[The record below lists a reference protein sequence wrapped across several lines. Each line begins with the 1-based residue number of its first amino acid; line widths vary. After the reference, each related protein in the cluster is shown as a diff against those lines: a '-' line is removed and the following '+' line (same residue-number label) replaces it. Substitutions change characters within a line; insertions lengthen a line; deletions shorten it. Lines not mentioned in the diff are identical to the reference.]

1 MEVKDANR
9 PAFAKKNSVLD
20 SELIIT
26 TKDSVPGSFEIPSTI
41 NDWQS
46 PLIAKRIK
54 DHVEF
59 EEAMASTS
67 DIPLVSLLHSRK
79 SWAEEAFERRSQLK
93 SENSEAS
100 AEDPF
105 LDHETT
111 GFIRDMPSESGL
123 KSGPADGEIYQLTDG
138 RVYQGQWLR
147 GKMHG
152 YGVLYCNAGIKY
164 DGTFVA
170 GKKEGHGILTLEDGR
185 TYVGPFE
192 NDCMQGSGKF
202 VGSFGEEYTCKATTG
217 SIEIESLQV
226 GITCM
231 K

>member
-20 SELIIT
+20 SELIIA
-26 TKDSVPGSFEIPSTI
+26 TKDSVPGSFEVSSTD
-41 NDWQS
+41 NDCQS
-46 PLIAKRIK
+46 PLIVKRVK
-54 DHVEF
+54 DRAEF
-59 EEAMASTS
+59 EEVLASAS
-67 DIPLVSLLHSRK
+67 DIPLVSLLNSRK

-93 SENSEAS
+93 SEDSEAS
-100 AEDPF
+100 TEDPF
-105 LDHETT
+105 LDRETM
-111 GFIRDMPSESGL
+111 GFIRGVPLESGL
-123 KSGPADGEIYQLTDG
+123 KSEPADGEIYQLADG

-152 YGVLYCNAGIKY
+152 YGVVYCNAGIKY

-185 TYVGPFE
+185 IYVGPFE

-202 VGSFGEEYTCKATTG
+202 VGSFGEEYKCKAIAG
-217 SIEIESLQV
+217 SIEVESLQV
-226 GITCM
+226 TTACM
-231 K
+231 